1 MELFD
6 DNDFDEQLWTDAW
19 IEEVDR
25 EAGANTAGRD
35 ERSEI
40 QDAID
45 SGLYSKEELIDMF
58 GLDESDLD
66 DFDTFMLDD
75 ES

>member
-35 ERSEI
+35 EQSEI
-40 QDAID
+40 QAAID

-58 GLDESDLD
+58 DLDESDLD